1 MRVIGI
7 EAKDF
12 SAGEFVLESLDMA
25 VKGKRVTLEDLV
37 LVEMEAGGE
46 VKIHQT
52 KGLNLGRLRDRGVS
66 DKLMKSVGET
76 LEPGQTIVFALGSDE
91 AIEAIDQ
98 RVKEIS
104 PEGDFP
110 TFTVDPHSPD
120 ALAEARAQLA
130 RDDASGA

>member
-7 EAKDF
+7 EGKDW

-25 VKGKRVTLEDLV
+25 VKGKRLTLEDLV
-37 LVEMEAGGE
+37 LVSKEADGE

-66 DKLMKSVGET
+66 DKLMKGVGET

-91 AIEAIDQ
+91 AIQEIAT
-98 RVKEIS
+98 RVEEIS

-110 TFTVDPHSPD
+110 TFTVDPHSAD
-120 ALAEARAQLA
+120 ALSEATAQLA
-130 RDDASGA
+130 RDEAPGT